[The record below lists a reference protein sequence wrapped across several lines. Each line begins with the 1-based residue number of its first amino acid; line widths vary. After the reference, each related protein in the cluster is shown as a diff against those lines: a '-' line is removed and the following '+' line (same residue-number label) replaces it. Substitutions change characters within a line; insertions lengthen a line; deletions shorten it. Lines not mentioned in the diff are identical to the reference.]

1 MLTVRKK
8 ALTVSAA
15 ALTAG
20 GVYVL
25 TDDKRRREAQL
36 TLASTY
42 RVMNLASTVAIM
54 CGDYGIDS
62 MYGSKAKA
70 SEYDAKYN
78 ELCKLQSDLEE
89 LHRQQFDQYEVNKT
103 NGSTPSVDPWLIK
116 IDENAKVMDKVALEL
131 VALSEQKEH
140 VRHDLH
146 QRNAKRLTK
155 MCSENG
161 GLYIKL
167 GQHIAMLD
175 YIVPIEYQTEL
186 FSLLGTTPQ
195 SSIDSVRSVIKSEL
209 GAFPDE
215 LFDTFDPVP
224 IASASLAQVHIAT
237 KNGVKYAVK
246 VQHDGLAESA
256 AFDMLVITNLVALVP
271 HIFKEFNYN
280 WLSAE
285 MNRNV
290 PLELDFRVERENIL
304 KTTKMLKK
312 YIDSGE
318 VAVPTVLDAYSAT
331 KVLTMSFE
339 EGCYVSNKRQIEA
352 WGLSKAH
359 IAHTISTVF
368 WDQIFKDG
376 FVHCDPH
383 EANLLVRPNPRNP
396 AKPQI
401 VLLDHGLY
409 RQLDDQFRKDYCRLW
424 QGIVFADKDQIEHF
438 CKQMNAGP
446 AYPLLASMI
455 TQRSWDDIVSEDID
469 RLRTKGRASD
479 STILKAYIE
488 KYMVQIMQLLGVVP
502 SDLLLL
508 FKTSDCLRHLDLLL
522 ESDLN
527 TSAVAASVVAEV
539 LLKEDIN
546 SSYKTLNESYYN
558 SLALYLIAY
567 TNYYGIQTRLTGY
580 YLLGWVNLVS

>member
-1 MLTVRKK
+1 MPSHSCQTLCKVSTVVNYLLPVSYMLTVRKK
-8 ALTVSAA
+8 ALAVSVA
-15 ALTAG
+15 ALATG
-20 GVYVL
+20 GAYVL

-62 MYGSKAKA
+62 MYRSKAKA
-70 SEYDAKYN
+70 SEYDAKYK
-78 ELCKLQSDLEE
+78 ELCQLQSDLEE
-89 LHRQQFDQYEVNKT
+89 LHRQQFDQFEINKAK
-103 NGSTPSVDPWLIK
+103 GSTPSADPWLIK

-146 QRNAKRLTK
+146 QRNAKRLTQ

-209 GAFPDE
+209 GAYPDE
-215 LFDTFDPVP
+215 LYDTFDPVP

-312 YIDSGE
+312 YIESGKHL
-318 VAVPTVLDAYSAT
+318 ALFLPCSLN
-331 KVLTMSFE
+331 L
-339 EGCYVSNKRQIEA
+339 A
-352 WGLSKAH
+352 W
-359 IAHTISTVF
+359 
-368 WDQIFKDG
+368 
-376 FVHCDPH
+376 
-383 EANLLVRPNPRNP
+383 R
-396 AKPQI
+396 
-401 VLLDHGLY
+401 
-409 RQLDDQFRKDYCRLW
+409 
-424 QGIVFADKDQIEHF
+424 
-438 CKQMNAGP
+438 
-446 AYPLLASMI
+446 SM
-455 TQRSWDDIVSEDID
+455 
-469 RLRTKGRASD
+469 LRTNCWYFTSYHLSLFCNSYRC
-479 STILKAYIE
+479 ILKSLIQ
-488 KYMVQIMQLLGVVP
+488 VR
-502 SDLLLL
+502 SL
-508 FKTSDCLRHLDLLL
+508 FLRYWTRSLPPR
-522 ESDLN
+522 
-527 TSAVAASVVAEV
+527 
-539 LLKEDIN
+539 
-546 SSYKTLNESYYN
+546 SS
-558 SLALYLIAY
+558 
-567 TNYYGIQTRLTGY
+567 Q
-580 YLLGWVNLVS
+580 